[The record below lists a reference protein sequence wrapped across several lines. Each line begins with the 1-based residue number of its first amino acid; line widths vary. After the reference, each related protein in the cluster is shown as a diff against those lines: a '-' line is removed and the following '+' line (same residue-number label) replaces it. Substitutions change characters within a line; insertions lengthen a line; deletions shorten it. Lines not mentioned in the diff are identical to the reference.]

1 VREAGKVSQFRNMK
15 NHDDIRKLLPAYCSG
30 DLEPAE
36 RMRVE
41 EHLNSCTECSSA
53 LADLETTLRLIR
65 STPQVEP
72 PPWMTSRI
80 MARLREETTEKRSWL
95 QRIFFPLHIKLPL
108 EFVALLMVCVSGYFL
123 ARNVE
128 TEMQRPIPQ
137 LQEAPV
143 PSKTQEPLSKARK
156 APARSQKPPQPTEA
170 ITGKKVEQ
178 APERKPV
185 PEPSPAPQPATR
197 PVSPSVAEPAAPRAF
212 STYAPAPPAHMQ
224 ERSKSSPSF
233 NFDMQSEAP
242 RMQSYDRAEN
252 AESAPRKKAVKRFEK
267 QESKSAGAAQRP
279 RLRLRLS
286 IDDPA
291 TAGEAVRQVVSRSGG
306 TLVEGEQTSSGRR
319 LKARIP
325 ASRLTELVGRLERLG
340 SIVERP
346 AMPGSEGL
354 VEVDIVW

>member
-1 VREAGKVSQFRNMK
+1 MK

-41 EHLNSCTECSSA
+41 EHLNSCPECSAA

-65 STPQVEP
+65 STPRVEP

-80 MARLREETTEKRSWL
+80 MARLREETAVKRSWL

-123 ARNVE
+123 ARHVE
-128 TEMQRPIPQ
+128 TEIQRPVPQ
-137 LQEAPV
+137 LEEAPA
-143 PSKTQEPLSKARK
+143 PSKVPEAPAQAQKT
-156 APARSQKPPQPTEA
+156 PARSEKPSQPTQA
-170 ITGKKVEQ
+170 IIEKKTER
-178 APERKPV
+178 APGRKPV
-185 PEPSPAPQPATR
+185 QEPAPAPKPTTR
-197 PVSPSVAEPAAPRAF
+197 PVSPPVAEPSAPRAP

-224 ERSKSSPSF
+224 ERSKSAPSI
-233 NFDMQSEAP
+233 NIDVQSEAP
-242 RMQSYDRAEN
+242 RAQSYDRAEN
-252 AESAPRKKAVKRFEK
+252 TESTMKENTAKRLKKQKSESAKAV
-267 QESKSAGAAQRP
+267 QLP

-291 TAGEAVRQVVSRSGG
+291 TAGEAIRQVVNRSGG
-306 TLVEGEQTSSGRR
+306 TLVNGEQAPSGRH
-319 LKARIP
+319 LKTRIP
-325 ASRLTELVGRLERLG
+325 AARLPELVGRLERLG
-340 SIVERP
+340 SIAEQP
-346 AMPGSEGL
+346 AMPDSEGL